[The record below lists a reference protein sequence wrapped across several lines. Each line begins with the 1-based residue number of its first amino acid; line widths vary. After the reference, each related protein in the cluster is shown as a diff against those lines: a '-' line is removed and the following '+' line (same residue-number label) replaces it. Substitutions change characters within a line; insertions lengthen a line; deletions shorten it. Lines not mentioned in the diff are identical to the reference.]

1 MPSSATAA
9 GSCWMPPPL
18 NLQQQVVV
26 DQPVVDPDLDA
37 RGLVAEEILHQT
49 PRIAPAAPV
58 TLLFQVRELAHD
70 MRVEPRPGDVGHVAA
85 LAVVRLLVGD
95 HPDVLQEGI
104 TLADGLHG
112 VLIAVRDAER
122 ADPVVARAHG
132 HHGHEHL
139 VGTHLLLDEQPV
151 DHLVQRPV
159 AAHDDDPAVAF
170 AHGRDGEFRGVE
182 LVLRE
187 DRFAE
192 DVGIAQVFRNL
203 WKMVKPATASGH
215 GIDDD
220 EPFSGIGRHAAIIF
234 RERCAACRPG
244 SRRTSRPR
252 RSPPSRRASGGS
264 RSSGRTKSCPARDR
278 RCR

>member
-1 MPSSATAA
+1 
-9 GSCWMPPPL
+9 
-18 NLQQQVVV
+18 
-26 DQPVVDPDLDA
+26 
-37 RGLVAEEILHQT
+37 
-49 PRIAPAAPV
+49 
-58 TLLFQVRELAHD
+58 

-132 HHGHEHL
+132 HHGYEHL
-139 VGTHLLLDEQPV
+139 VGTHLLLNEQPV
-151 DHLVQRPV
+151 HHLVQRPV
-159 AAHDDDPAVAF
+159 TAHDDDPAVAF
-170 AHGRDGEFRGVE
+170 AHGRDGELRGVE

-187 DRFAE
+187 DRLAE
-192 DVGIAQVFRNL
+192 DALVAQVFRNL
-203 WKMVKPATASGH
+203 RKMVKPAAASGH
-215 GIDDD
+215 GIDDN
-220 EPFSGIGRHAAIIF
+220 EPFSRIGRHAAVIF
-234 RERCAACRPG
+234 QERCAAYRPG

-264 RSSGRTKSCPARDR
+264 RSSDRTKSCPVWDR
-278 RCR
+278 CCR